1 MKVAIVHDW
10 LVSYGGAETF
20 VELWLR
26 MYPGADIYTL
36 VYDKKKLAGH
46 FEGVKIVTSP
56 LQRLPFATKLHTK
69 MLRFMPK
76 AFESFD
82 LSGYDLVLCSSS
94 CCAKGVIVPPHVPQ
108 IAYIHTPMRYAWDL
122 FFEYRRRSGRLTR
135 FFIDRWMPAI
145 RQWDYISSQRPD
157 TLVANSKYIARRIK
171 KFWNRDAQ
179 VIYSPLNT
187 KRFFP
192 AETPR
197 KEDFYVAFS
206 RLVPYKR
213 MDLAISAIKGS
224 GRKLVVIGGGPEE
237 KKLKA
242 LAAGDPNIRF
252 AGRADDETLRSCL
265 QSCRALIFCAEEDF
279 GLAPLEAQACGSP
292 VIAFGRGG
300 ATETVID
307 GKTGVFF
314 NAQETGAVQD
324 AIRRFEELDA
334 AGAFNARDIAAHAQ
348 SFSEERFRAEFTAA
362 VERTRREI
370 AE

>member
-1 MKVAIVHDW
+1 MRRPLCLFAVLFAAAVWISV
-10 LVSYGGAETF
+10 LVCPPRDEIDGRADGKYVTLTGT
-20 VELWLR
+20 VEF
-26 MYPGADIYTL
+26 
-36 VYDKKKLAGH
+36 K
-46 FEGVKIVTSP
+46 
-56 LQRLPFATKLHTK
+56 
-69 MLRFMPK
+69 
-76 AFESFD
+76 
-82 LSGYDLVLCSSS
+82 
-94 CCAKGVIVPPHVPQ
+94 
-108 IAYIHTPMRYAWDL
+108 
-122 FFEYRRRSGRLTR
+122 EY
-135 FFIDRWMPAI
+135 
-145 RQWDYISSQRPD
+145 
-157 TLVANSKYIARRIK
+157 
-171 KFWNRDAQ
+171 
-179 VIYSPLNT
+179 
-187 KRFFP
+187 
-192 AETPR
+192 
-197 KEDFYVAFS
+197 
-206 RLVPYKR
+206 
-213 MDLAISAIKGS
+213 AIKGS